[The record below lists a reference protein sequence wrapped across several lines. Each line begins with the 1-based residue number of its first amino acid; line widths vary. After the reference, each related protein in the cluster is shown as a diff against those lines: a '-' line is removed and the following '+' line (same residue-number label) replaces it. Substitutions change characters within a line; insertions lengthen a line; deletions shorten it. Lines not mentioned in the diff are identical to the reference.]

1 MKKLFQKILVKVFK
15 KVIKKAESNNDVVLP
30 EVVDDPVEPV
40 EGEPTDKSKKAFWK
54 FVIQTLIS
62 ILTAIL
68 TALGASSCMS
78 LH

>member
-40 EGEPTDKSKKAFWK
+40 EGEPVDNSKKAFWK

>member
-1 MKKLFQKILVKVFK
+1 MNVFQKLIAKIVKKSVSDI
-15 KVIKKAESNNDVVLP
+15 VSNP
-30 EVVDDPVEPV
+30 EVVSHVLPSD
-40 EGEPTDKSKKAFWK
+40 EGKRNIWK

-68 TALGASSCMS
+68 TALGATSCMG

>member
-1 MKKLFQKILVKVFK
+1 MKKIFQKLLGKL
-15 KVIKKAESNNDVVLP
+15 IKKAVNKAVSNNAVEVPEMEPVVP
-30 EVVDDPVEPV
+30 EVEPV
-40 EGEPTDKSKKAFWK
+40 DNSKKAFWK